1 MKHLVCVLAIV
12 LIGAG
17 CGPAVRQATPA
28 DKANLDRLA
37 KEGIGAP
44 GDAGKTPPNQAPA
57 QEGGAPG
64 QVYEPKG
71 GA

>member
-1 MKHLVCVLAIV
+1 MKQLVCVLAV
-12 LIGAG
+12 LLIGVG
-17 CGPAVRQATPA
+17 CGPAVRQATPT

-44 GDAGKTPPNQAPA
+44 GDAGKPPANQTPA